1 MNRIIKIDTDG
12 FVWKIINGNAKEVF
26 NSELF
31 DLYELLDEGSERL
44 IETIDELNLALENG
58 IDIGLEVGYIK

>member
-12 FVWKIINGNAKEVF
+12 FVWKIVNGNAKEVF

-58 IDIGLEVGYIK
+58 IDIGIEVGYIK

>member
-1 MNRIIKIDTDG
+1 MNKIIKIDTDG
-12 FVWKIINGNAKEVF
+12 FVWKIVNGNAKEIF

-58 IDIGLEVGYIK
+58 IDIGIEVGYIK

>member
-1 MNRIIKIDTDG
+1 MNKIIKIDTDG
-12 FVWKIINGNAKEVF
+12 FAWKIVNGNAKEIF

-58 IDIGLEVGYIK
+58 IDIGIEVGYIK